1 MAGPDSRRPKGPKKR
16 TCAEC
21 QRLKLKCDKEIP
33 CGSCV
38 RRECGKIC
46 PTGTMRSCG
55 RGKRSVMVDVTDLTT
70 VMTTMGDR
78 IRQLEKAIATASGS
92 HLLSTVPRPEL
103 AAGDADALGFF
114 SVDEDGEAMY
124 FGPTG
129 GYEALIAIEYPG
141 PHPSGMSSLFI
152 SLTHSFPFTVDH
164 GQAPFRWDTPRALD
178 HLLAHLPTEANA
190 WALCKTYYRNGTR
203 TGMPLSQ
210 AEAIELLTLVYRH
223 ADSPDASPESPPSPE
238 TPTPPPSPP
247 FPEFPTPPPQSS
259 PPTPIQ
265 LATLFLLFAFGALVD
280 LALPPDNVAA
290 DHYYDVARA
299 AMAVLSFDHR
309 PNVGT
314 VQALTLL
321 SCYQSHGGRRFSV
334 EESWLTVSMAASFSH
349 RLGLHRA
356 SYTAKM
362 APREANRCRA
372 AFWETYTLENRYGL
386 SLGRPTVTPLSE
398 ISCPY
403 PEVVEDAE
411 HPSSNSEPFVEV
423 SQEIAQARLT
433 FTKEIC
439 APVLEAFLKTTE
451 KPTYEAVLDLDVRIR
466 KFMLSESSHT
476 SHTEE
481 NDSSHTQDP
490 ENLKYAKA
498 KAKAKEDMGEEE
510 EGEEGPFALFQRGY
524 IRNYSTTMLMYIHGG
539 SFLEALRDNPLD
551 PVSSSYSTSYLACY
565 RNASEV
571 IKGHSETFAR
581 HPRLFARWWWV
592 WKSVFSAA
600 FIVGTVASR
609 YASSTIAPHAL
620 AELYTAIDLIERGTA
635 DSRCA
640 QSALRRLHRLRDNAL
655 TAYLTRP
662 APFADPE
669 SQGELEILAG
679 HTQVIAKQVLQYGL
693 RHHAREPSLPEQAQT
708 QTQEPNTIPPDLAS
722 FLPQQHHDPPF
733 MHAESWSQYGVPLPV
748 PVPIAQYPAPPL
760 PLRLPAP
767 YPPPPPM
774 SMPSQYPYAPSP
786 PPLPVAYPLIP
797 HHHYPPVQPAE
808 YYDAAPSFRTMEPFA
823 ERLGLVA
830 PQNDFFATYPMF
842 GEYAIEAAAYDGL
855 RDGHGHGHGHGSGSG
870 RGVFP

>member
-55 RGKRSVMVDVTDLTT
+55 RGKRSVMVDVTDLTN

-92 HLLSTVPRPEL
+92 HLLSSVPRPEL

-141 PHPSGMSSLFI
+141 PHPSGMSSLFT
-152 SLTHSFPFTVDH
+152 SLTHSFPFTMDH
-164 GQAPFRWDTPRALD
+164 GQAPFRWDTPRALG

-223 ADSPDASPESPPSPE
+223 ADNAPPSPSPESPPSPS

-280 LALPPDNVAA
+280 LALPPDNAAA

-309 PNVGT
+309 PGVGT
-314 VQALTLL
+314 
-321 SCYQSHGGRRFSV
+321 
-334 EESWLTVSMAASFSH
+334 
-349 RLGLHRA
+349 LGLHRA
-356 SYTAKM
+356 SYTDKM
-362 APREANRCRA
+362 APQEANRCRA

-403 PEVVEDAE
+403 PDIVVEAEDAE
-411 HPSSNSEPFVEV
+411 RPNSSSSSNSNSEPFVEV

-451 KPTYEAVLDLDVRIR
+451 KPTYEAVLDMDVRIR
-466 KFMLSESSHT
+466 KFMLSSSHT
-476 SHTEE
+476 DTATKEE
-481 NDSSHTQDP
+481 
-490 ENLKYAKA
+490 ENLKS
-498 KAKAKEDMGEEE
+498 AKEDMGEGEE
-510 EGEEGPFALFQRGY
+510 EEEGPFALFQRGY

-655 TAYLTRP
+655 TAYLNRP

-774 SMPSQYPYAPSP
+774 PSQYPYAPSP
-786 PPLPVAYPLIP
+786 PPMPMPAPYPPISHHP
-797 HHHYPPVQPAE
+797 HHYPPAQPE
-808 YYDAAPSFRTMEPFA
+808 YYDAGAPSFQTMEPFA

-855 RDGHGHGHGHGSGSG
+855 GDGHGHEHGHGSGSG
-870 RGVFP
+870 RGGFP